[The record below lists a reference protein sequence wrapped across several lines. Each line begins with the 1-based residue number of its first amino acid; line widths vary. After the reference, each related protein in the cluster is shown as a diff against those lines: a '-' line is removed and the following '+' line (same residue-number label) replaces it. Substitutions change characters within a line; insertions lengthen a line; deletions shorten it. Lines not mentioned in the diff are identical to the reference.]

1 MNSIIYYYFLKTF
14 AKESYAENFLNG
26 SIFMKPL
33 EYFTTLDASD
43 ESGRGDRHEGISAWL
58 QPNMVNIKIGGIK
71 ICSDDLTAPVVC
83 RHKLQLAKNVL
94 CMHAAYISDSAPLD
108 LLRTTDSGNQ
118 LRIPSE
124 NISLG
129 QHSVFIKD
137 GEEFLN
143 RVKNA
148 VLDKNLSMRC
158 GLVNYYDPAIA
169 HSQFNDD
176 DAPFNKQQ
184 KFSYQR
190 EYRIVIEKSDSVP
203 CDFTLE
209 IGCIRDIAL
218 PMSID
223 EINSSIRVNQL
234 IY

>member
-1 MNSIIYYYFLKTF
+1 MNSIIYYFLKTF

-33 EYFTTLDASD
+33 GYFTTLEASD
-43 ESGRGDRHEGISAWL
+43 ASGRGDRHEGISAWI
-58 QPNMVNIKIGGIK
+58 QPNMVNIQIGGIK
-71 ICSDDLTAPVVC
+71 IRSDDITTPVAC
-83 RHKLQLAKNVL
+83 RHNLQLVKNVF
-94 CMHAAYISDSAPLD
+94 CMHAAYISDLASLD
-108 LLRTTDSGNQ
+108 VLK
-118 LRIPSE
+118 IPPE

-137 GEEFLN
+137 GKEFLN

-169 HSQFNDD
+169 HCQFSDD

-190 EYRIVIEKSDSVP
+190 EYRIVIEKIDSLP
-203 CDFTLE
+203 CDFTLD

-234 IY
+234 AGN